1 MMHEVRIPKLGL
13 DTLEC
18 DIRQWFV
25 AVGERVEKG
34 TPLLEVETEKAVM
47 PIEAEVGG
55 ILREARVKP
64 GETVDVGAVIG
75 IIED

>member
-1 MMHEVRIPKLGL
+1 MLHEVRIPKLGL

-34 TPLLEVETEKAVM
+34 APLLEVETEKAVM
-47 PIEAEVGG
+47 PIEAEVAG

-64 GETVDVGAVIG
+64 GETIDVGAVIG
-75 IIED
+75 LIED